1 MLWIKKRNA
10 HAPFF
15 HPPALL
21 IPQAFILVYTGT
33 ASQVKVQAISVALI
47 PLTPIYGLDRY
58 VPPAGMVFEGL
69 DS

>member
-15 HPPALL
+15 SPPPPPTPTLL

-47 PLTPIYGLDRY
+47 PLTPIYGLDR
-58 VPPAGMVFEGL
+58 
-69 DS
+69 

>member
-47 PLTPIYGLDRY
+47 PLTPTYGLDK
-58 VPPAGMVFEGL
+58 
-69 DS
+69 

>member
-10 HAPFF
+10 HAPFYSPPP
-15 HPPALL
+15 PPALL

-47 PLTPIYGLDRY
+47 PLTPIYGLDR
-58 VPPAGMVFEGL
+58 
-69 DS
+69 